1 MDAGLSDIY
10 SCIINIVVITTQP
23 MNDTV
28 CLTQSRTASFT
39 CVVDR
44 RSVGGIISAGW
55 QILDDGVYQSVFQ
68 RPYHM
73 SNPMRNGDII
83 TDTLTVTNVSVDDN
97 GTLYRCQPYDNVTSM
112 NVTITVLGELIVSL
126 FCPYV

>member
-1 MDAGLSDIY
+1 
-10 SCIINIVVITTQP
+10 

-44 RSVGGIISAGW
+44 SGIGGIISAGW
-55 QILDDGVYQSVFQ
+55 QMLDDGVYQSVFQ
-68 RPYHM
+68 RPRHI

-97 GTLYRCQPYDNVTSM
+97 GALYRCQPYDNVTSM
-112 NVTITVLGELIVSL
+112 NVTITVLGELIVCLICS
-126 FCPYV
+126 YV

>member
-1 MDAGLSDIY
+1 
-10 SCIINIVVITTQP
+10 

-44 RSVGGIISAGW
+44 RGIGGIISAGW

-68 RPYHM
+68 RPRHM
-73 SNPMRNGDII
+73 TNAIMDGDII
-83 TDTLTVTNVSVDDN
+83 TDTLTITNVLVNDN
-97 GTLYRCQPYDNVTSM
+97 GTLYRCQPDDGVTSM
-112 NVTITVLGELIVSL
+112 NVTITVLGELIICL